1 MRLLPLLLCL
11 LFSSPLWAKLP
22 VFVSADWVYQNQ
34 KNIKLIDLSARD
46 QFQKFHLPNAIWVN
60 YAWLIKPQKELQ
72 LSGGPDYM
80 AKVLSQLGITPKDQ
94 VVIYDNQGNLDAS
107 RLYWELQKLNHENVA
122 LLDGGSVEWVLKG
135 YPVTQKMPKI
145 QPANYPTPPHS
156 LTDQL
161 TANKQEVISAIQH
174 KQTVLLDAR
183 TKEEYLGSPKEKRTG
198 HLPGAQLFPWQAAV
212 DFRNGYQQR
221 SPQQLTTFLQQV
233 GITDK
238 DQEIILYCNTAH
250 RAARL
255 YPMLQSL
262 GFKQVQLYDGSTQEW
277 EQDKSLPLNTGATR

>member
-1 MRLLPLLLCL
+1 MRVLPIFLCL
-11 LFSSPLWAKLP
+11 LFSSSVWAKLP
-22 VFVSADWVYQNQ
+22 VFVSADWVHQHQ
-34 KNIKLIDLSARD
+34 KNLKLIDLSSRD

-60 YAWLIKPQKELQ
+60 YAWLIKPQNGLQ

-94 VVIYDNQGNLDAS
+94 VILYDNQGNLDAS
-107 RLYWELQKLNHENVA
+107 RLYWELKKLNHENVA
-122 LLDGGSVEWVLKG
+122 LLDGGSVQWVLKG
-135 YPVTQKMPKI
+135 YPVTQEMPKI
-145 QPANYPTPPHS
+145 KPANYPTPSTS

-161 TANKQEVISAIQH
+161 TANKQEVISAIH
-174 KQTVLLDAR
+174 NKQVALLDTR

-221 SPQQLTTFLQQV
+221 SAQQLKAFLEQV
-233 GITDK
+233 GIADK
-238 DQEIILYCNTAH
+238 NQEIILYCNTAH

-255 YPMLQSL
+255 FPMLQSL
-262 GFKQVQLYDGSTQEW
+262 GFEQVRLYDGSTQEW
-277 EQDKSLPLNTGATR
+277 SQDKSLPLTTGAIK

>member
-1 MRLLPLLLCL
+1 MRLAPLVLCL
-11 LFSSPLWAKLP
+11 LFSSSLWAKLP
-22 VFVSADWVYQNQ
+22 VFVSADWVFQNQ
-34 KNIKLIDLSARD
+34 KNIKLIDLSSRD
-46 QFQKFHLPNAIWVN
+46 QFQKYHLPNAIWVN
-60 YAWLIKPQKELQ
+60 YAWLIKPQNGMQ

-80 AKVLSQLGITPKDQ
+80 AKVLSQLGISPKDQ
-94 VVIYDNQGNLDAS
+94 VIIYDNQGNLDAS

-122 LLDGGSVEWVLKG
+122 LLDGGSVQWVLKG

-145 QPANYPTPPHS
+145 QPANYPAPQDS

-161 TANKQEVISAIQH
+161 TANKQEVMMAIQN
-174 KQTVLLDAR
+174 KQTALLDTR
-183 TKEEYLGSPKEKRTG
+183 TKEEYLGSLKEKRTG

-221 SPQQLTTFLQQV
+221 SKQQLTTFLQQV

-238 DQEIILYCNTAH
+238 NQDIILYCNTAH

-255 YPMLQSL
+255 FSMLNSL
-262 GFKQVQLYDGSTQEW
+262 GFKKVRLYDGSTQEW
-277 EQDKSLPLNTGATR
+277 RQDKSLPMIKGTAQ